1 MANASN
7 ESSENPLAPAEVYV
21 APQRKHGSRIPTLV
35 WLLLLVAALAG
46 GFYVGHYVVVEPDDG
61 VSFGALAN
69 KTSITEAELDSAVAT
84 YVIDGEVFEVTAR
97 EALAQQSSLDAAR
110 NADGGY
116 IMPSAE
122 SVISAVRTALLMRD
136 AEAKGITVTDEE
148 VVAYAQETFG
158 TDDLA
163 SLAAAY
169 TMDQETL
176 TNRLRESATMAKLR
190 VAVVGEAPEA
200 PQAPAAPEE
209 GKEAEPTADYAAYI
223 IGLAGDEWDAEHGI
237 WSEEGGDYATALK
250 DYDVRADAAT
260 YDAAQTAYNVAYQLH
275 SVAVTSASTQWTEY
289 VNTQLST
296 ASVAL
301 SSVVS

>member
-1 MANASN
+1 MASDVANASN
-7 ESSENPLAPAEVYV
+7 EVSENTLAPAGVYV

-35 WLLLLVAALAG
+35 WLLLLAAALAG

-190 VAVVGEAPEA
+190 VAVVGEAPE
-200 PQAPAAPEE
+200 E

-250 DYDVRADAAT
+250 DYDVKADAAT